1 MVKRMDDRKI
11 ESDLLTTSMTWTTQ
25 SAVINISMLLQL
37 IYEKKKKRNGFEQNS
52 VILLELILVPLRV
65 VHSFNI
71 KSDSISIIR

>member
-1 MVKRMDDRKI
+1 MDDRKI
-11 ESDLLTTSMTWTTQ
+11 ESDLLTASMTWTTQ

-52 VILLELILVPLRV
+52 IILLELILVPLRV
-65 VHSFNI
+65 VHSFSI